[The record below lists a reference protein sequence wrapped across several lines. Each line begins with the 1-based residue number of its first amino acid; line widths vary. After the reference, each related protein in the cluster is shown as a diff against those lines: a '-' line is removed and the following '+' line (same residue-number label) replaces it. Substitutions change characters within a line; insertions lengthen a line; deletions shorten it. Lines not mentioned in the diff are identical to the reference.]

1 MPIYSNEGGVIYE
14 HTAEPVNNG
23 GELIEQETVH
33 SNEGGVLDEIFSAS
47 SPTHIKW
54 IADTTAD
61 SDAEVISTTSDGLSV
76 VFNANSHVY
85 GQYTGDN
92 DRLSIVS
99 KPFKLVQST
108 VVGLTINSF
117 SSIWSSRYGM
127 CKLIAFKKD
136 GASFTMA
143 DYVSYFQRLKNS
155 PQSCGV
161 FANMQ
166 LEPGTYYFCLQA
178 CSSYSSSFSTGPNV
192 TKITADI
199 TITYPDSYNS
209 KYHYQ
214 Q

>member
-1 MPIYSNEGGVIYE
+1 MPIYSNEGGVLYE
-14 HTAEPVNNG
+14 LDNVYSNDG
-23 GELIEQETVH
+23 GTLYDLDTVH
-33 SNEGGVLDEIFSAS
+33 SNEGGVLYEIFSAS
-47 SPTHIKW
+47 SPTHVKW
-54 IADTTAD
+54 TANTSAD
-61 SDAEVISTTSDGLSV
+61 SDAKIVSTTSDGLSV

-192 TKITADI
+192 TVITADI
-199 TITYPDSYNS
+199 TISYPDSYNS